1 MKYQLYKKRDLEI
14 VNDIDDEE
22 GVITIIELPG
32 IENTD
37 HETWSN
43 IKLVGIGGGFAIRKE
58 EYTVNTDWYIIS
70 CDELYNELSF
80 YLDAE
85 LNWIEDQ
92 MDIKTEYSN

>member
-14 VNDIDDEE
+14 VNDIDDSE
-22 GVITIIELPG
+22 GVISIIELPG
-32 IENTD
+32 KNTD

-43 IKLVGIGGGFAIRKE
+43 IKLVGIGGGFSIRKE

-70 CDELYNELSF
+70 RDELYNELSN

-92 MDIKTEYSN
+92 MDIKTSDGN